1 MPMDVTLPN
10 GTVIR
15 NVPDGTGK
23 EEIKQKAIAGGYATL
38 ADFGEEIGTL
48 DYAVGMPLE
57 VTKGVTRGF
66 TKGLLSSA
74 SGLAEIADAATDYI
88 GAEDLIDSGNENW
101 LINLANQGK
110 QAIDENL
117 GIDEQYKDSYLVKL
131 GEGLGSIGS
140 IFVPGG
146 AAGLLGKAA
155 SGAKAAKYSGLIGS
169 GSAGVGLGGQE
180 QADRIQAARARGIEI
195 SDDDAD
201 LSVLAGGL
209 VGASEA
215 WSPLRVLKKIRGI
228 KEPEEKLKGLKKD
241 YDNAVKE
248 GRELDAARIRND
260 MYRQSREINK
270 IKDGY
275 QRVSSAVRE
284 GSVEALQEAGAGL
297 AQDAIQFGM
306 YDKDVSF
313 GDSLWDD
320 VTVGGGAGALL
331 DLIATGSANRRSRI
345 TREVEEEKEKQLR
358 KQEDIQVQEYYDRA
372 DNAKLTFEVNRAF
385 ADKQQK
391 TMLGM
396 VSSPE
401 KLPVSIDP
409 YKIDPYKGIEA
420 TKVGDEIIVFDVDGN
435 ARATDVID
443 VEEDGGLVVKGLDGQ
458 RQIVGFDTPLE
469 NASNPSFVMLSNF
482 GVKDVANKEVS
493 ELSDEELNKLESNI
507 SRISK
512 EDKDSGQEID
522 QVRSNA
528 LATNLSAVKNEK
540 RRRLYDSFDPTAE
553 YKGDKTENSEKAA
566 EYASQLARDAI
577 RKTDIFP
584 EVGSFVVVEE
594 KRGAEGSVFKVV
606 HTVSGQQYGTDSRTN
621 EFAIHLASNLNN
633 ELINRKINSSVLDAM
648 DISPE
653 AYTEEQGE
661 SIYRIGQILNRP
673 KRYTVTSAA
682 LNEAAGTTTSPK
694 SKYMEDMS
702 LDNLHVQAY
711 GVGPLRDRGEKIYKD
726 IPNLTASQELNL
738 KRVRQGLREVDEFTL
753 DEAKEILGDKYSNL
767 FDVLMDAKYPDMKDV
782 REAFGTVGV
791 DVARSREQYQDEKRT
806 REDLKK
812 ALVDKNILSDIDS
825 PEIKY
830 IFKRIVN
837 EPDINKMSPSQRQY
851 LINEIQRTFPKV
863 AEPVSLPNFT
873 PKPYTAKQYDLIL
886 RDVIATGD
894 GSRANIETIIS
905 ELFLDEFVGYKTST
919 IAKSIYDDL
928 KKSGLIDD
936 SDLATVKP
944 IGLPKPD
951 DDELTIRP
959 YDEGVSE
966 EARQFEEQ
974 LKQTMKGFGLEDIGL
989 RVMDLLKIGP
999 TTREGE
1005 VILIGDPR
1013 ETSKVAQ
1020 AEGYYQPKIRSIF
1033 LGLDRAIDDI
1043 KRNSRDDTP
1052 EARRSALADVL
1063 DHEIIHAMRDLDLWT
1078 EQEWSLLE
1086 NLVRKKAHP
1095 GTDQTF
1101 LDKAE
1106 KSYEDKSAVI
1116 QMEEAVAELIRTARK
1131 DRSFVT
1137 GKPRSLIEK
1146 MYEFIEKLNNA
1157 LRGSGFQ
1164 SFNDVMD
1171 RLESGDIGARKR
1183 GEIRTLKSLEKK
1195 IGALPERDIGKE
1207 MDVADVLEIEEKERI
1222 RREEEGLPIDLW
1234 ESDEE
1239 SQILASRIEDSLPNI
1254 IFEVAPDP
1262 DNVKLTSEWNELEPS
1277 AKEEISNIVSEEV
1290 VGDFLSSMNIPSSFS
1305 IQVGSYLEDTN
1316 PSFAVSVDTSDPLGI
1331 TKQIGFML
1339 NQQSM
1344 ITVASNPFPG
1354 LDKTESI
1361 IVSVNTNSPLE
1372 IQKIYQELRSITV
1385 KGDQPIGGQST
1396 INGQMIILNYSG
1408 LPNNQLADLVDK
1420 KLNGVYQVAEGD
1432 AYTAFPEKKDYDY
1445 ANPQEDPPG
1454 NEGNIRRQ
1462 SRYYRTKAQELL
1474 KPSKYKAIF
1483 GRGKKYRPE
1492 DLTSDDDDVLFS
1504 RRKSSTPIESA
1515 VDLANKKY
1523 SDYNTRIEEE
1533 FFKRF
1538 WPKLL
1543 SEVKG
1548 TVSTDKVRTA
1558 AKRANKDIKKFVHD
1572 NPRYRDYYNQDMAAV
1587 RKLLGDHLRSK
1598 YGKNV
1603 TDEDLRLYQLFNG
1616 LNSANT
1622 KLSSNVGDA
1631 INVFNLFQ
1639 EKGNLDDIVLG
1650 LSKKGNVV
1658 IIDSPFQ
1665 ISGTSSPIKGRSLK
1679 AVDRLIKL
1687 NSNRKNPVQATV
1699 DFLHEGVPLKELQQF
1714 NRQMGYKS
1722 NVTDIKEIKSLVME
1736 ATGQDELIPR
1746 MFIFGKKVGAYT
1758 LNLTGDH
1765 RYTTID
1771 IWESR
1776 FIRTYFDGLFKERT
1790 GLPDVVDEGLLFQ
1803 DFSKKFGEEYERLN
1817 GIKLAPSALQA
1828 MRWFYIIDA
1837 ARRAGYSGASTNE
1850 TISEI
1855 TDRYLNRPRGER
1867 KKSRGRSDGEVAGQV
1882 QTEAEKASKQK
1893 IDDDILESRIDES
1906 ERAVNDLSNRS
1917 PDSPLLSI
1925 ANQNPEIQKSVSDQ
1939 TILDEEPF
1947 SWQSMSHGLKG
1958 YGAFDRF
1965 VYQIQDKFVGLKNV
1979 RDQIN
1984 QYRKRSGLPPIHIK
1998 DDPYIGEESIPGKI
2012 GFKTR
2017 KFEEER
2023 KKPLAK
2029 KLADLG
2035 LTLDEVD
2042 EFLILRHAIERNNL
2056 IEKRD
2061 SERGVE
2067 SNPGSGQLKTG
2078 ESLTNSFVKR
2088 KMSQRYDMQW
2098 NDATGEWSG
2107 GNARARKL
2115 LDVAKDADQI
2125 VQETMRT
2132 TVEGGLIDQDSA
2144 DAIMNT
2150 YKYYSPL
2157 RGKDIEDD
2165 YAENVITGASLST
2178 KGRDVLRAMGR
2189 TSAAQ
2194 SPLGHILL
2202 NAERSI
2208 ARAEKNKNFGQK
2220 LVNLV
2225 KNNPNP
2231 DYWRV
2236 ISPDDPNYI
2245 RAFEKK
2251 YTYIGSDPDFQGQ
2264 KFNEI
2269 PEGMSKKDFI
2279 QQIKLVP
2286 DNLTPAFDKDL
2297 IGVKIDGKQV
2307 YVELQDGRLKDA
2319 IVSMDIGTVDKW
2331 IQKFGMVNR
2340 FLSMVNTS
2348 LNPEFVVGN
2357 FSRDLQAAIFNIL
2370 GEQNMSQGKA
2380 KDQKLITRVLK
2391 DVIPSMGTF
2400 YKGLRRYDLKD
2411 GTLRGNL
2418 SGISSQDQKD
2428 LEEYLAS
2435 GAKADWF
2442 HSRNPEEQV
2451 KTINALI
2458 DMSRGTLTGD
2468 FRKRYTQ
2475 IMDFVEDSN
2484 SAVENAV
2491 RFATFKASRDE
2502 LLKAGSSREDAVAR
2516 AASLAKN
2523 LTINFNRKGMMG
2535 DAINA
2540 AYLFFNASVQGTA
2553 NFARGLFGPKGNP
2566 FSKEAS
2572 RAKQGAVAGL
2582 IGFGALSA
2590 MRAEEESEE
2599 NPETGRSYYSE
2610 IPDYIKERNIV
2621 VMADNGREYYTIPLP
2636 YGYNVFHVLGQSTY
2650 EMMQENISKET
2661 ATANILSAFFG
2672 SFSPIGVSALSPI
2685 PTIGQ
2690 PTAEILRN
2698 ENFFGSPIK
2707 RENFPTGTPY
2717 PESSLA
2723 RSTTRTAFKATA
2735 KYLNELSF
2743 PGYEG
2748 GNVNEPGLI
2757 DISPDT
2763 LEHYFEFILGGA
2775 GTFGMRSLNL
2785 VEKAAKKEDIELNE
2799 IPFYRRIKGEPDDRE
2814 SMSDFFERKDK
2825 IRQKI
2830 RQRDS
2835 LYGDEHIRYL
2845 EKNQPYFEMI
2855 TDLEDAE
2862 SELRDLRE
2870 DRNSYKEDAAMSPKM
2885 ANEYAKME
2893 EAVYDQMNSVYNR
2906 FNKEYDKVVG
2916 RTK

>member
-48 DYAVGMPLE
+48 EYAARMPLE

-155 SGAKAAKYSGLIGS
+155 AGAKAAKYSGLIGS

-275 QRVSSAVRE
+275 QRLSSAVRE
-284 GSVEALQEAGAGL
+284 GSVEAFQEAGAGL

-306 YDKDVSF
+306 YDEDVSF

-358 KQEDIQVQEYYDRA
+358 KQEDIQVEEYYDRA
-372 DNAKLTFEVNRAF
+372 DKAKLAFEDKRA
-385 ADKQQK
+385 KEERQK
-391 TMLGM
+391 KVMLGM
-396 VSSPE
+396 VGSPE
-401 KLPVSIDP
+401 KLPVSINP
-409 YKIDPYKGIEA
+409 YEGIEA
-420 TKVGDEIIVFDVDGN
+420 TKVGDQIIVFDADGN

-443 VEEDGGLVVKGLDGQ
+443 VEQDGGLVVKGLDGQ

-469 NASNPSFVMLSNF
+469 NASNPDFVMLSNF
-482 GVKDVANKEVS
+482 GVKDVANKKVS

-512 EDKDSGQEID
+512 EDKDSGQEVD

-540 RRRLYDSFDPTAE
+540 RRRLYDSFDPAAE
-553 YKGDKTENSEKAA
+553 YKGDKTEDSEKAA
-566 EYASQLARDAI
+566 DYASQLARDAI
-577 RKTDIFP
+577 RKTDTFP

-633 ELINRKINSSVLDAM
+633 ELINRKINSAVLDAM

-653 AYTEEQGE
+653 SYTEEQGE

-702 LDNLHVQAY
+702 LDNLHIQTY

-966 EARQFEEQ
+966 EAKQFEEQ

-1005 VILIGDPR
+1005 VILTGDPR
-1013 ETSKVAQ
+1013 ETSKVAG

-1033 LGLDRAIDDI
+1033 LGLDRAINDI
-1043 KRNSRDDTP
+1043 KANSRDDTP
-1052 EARRSALADVL
+1052 EARRSALADTL
-1063 DHEIIHAMRDLDLWT
+1063 DHEILHAMRDLDLWT

-1086 NLVRKKAHP
+1086 NLVRKKTHQ
-1095 GTDQTF
+1095 GTNETF
-1101 LDKAE
+1101 LDKAQRL
-1106 KSYEDKSAVI
+1106 YDDKSAVI

-1164 SFNDVMD
+1164 SFNDIMD

-1239 SQILASRIEDSLPNI
+1239 SQILASRIEDSPPNI

-1290 VGDFLSSMNIPSSFS
+1290 VGDFLSSINVPSLFS

-1316 PSFAVSVDTSDPLGI
+1316 PSFAVSVDTNDPLGI

-1354 LDKTESI
+1354 LDKTESV

-1372 IQKIYQELRSITV
+1372 IQKIYQELRGITV
-1385 KGDQPIGGQST
+1385 EGDQPIGGQST
-1396 INGQMIILNYSG
+1396 INGQMVIFNYSG

-1420 KLNGVYQVAEGD
+1420 KLNGVYEVAEGD
-1432 AYTAFPEKKDYDY
+1432 AYTAFPEKEDYDY
-1445 ANPQEDPPG
+1445 ANPQEDPSG
-1454 NEGNIRRQ
+1454 NEGYIRRQ

-1474 KPSKYKAIF
+1474 QPSKYQAVF
-1483 GRGKKYRPE
+1483 GLGKKYRPE
-1492 DLTSDDDDVLFS
+1492 DLTSDTDDVLFS

-1598 YGKNV
+1598 YGKNI

-1722 NVTDIKEIKSLVME
+1722 NVTDIKEIKSLVMD

-1776 FIRTYFDGLFKERT
+1776 FIRTYFDDLFKERT
-1790 GLPDVVDEGLLFQ
+1790 GLPEVVDEGLLFQ

-1837 ARRAGYSGASTNE
+1837 SRRAGYSGASTNE

-1867 KKSRGRSDGEVAGQV
+1867 KESRRRSDGEVAGQV

-1893 IDDDILESRIDES
+1893 IDYDILESRIDDS

-1939 TILDEEPF
+1939 TLLDEEPF

-2231 DYWRV
+2231 DYWRI

-2307 YVELQDGRLKDA
+2307 YVELQDARLKDA
-2319 IVSMDIGTVDKW
+2319 IVSMDIGTVDNW
-2331 IQKFGMVNR
+2331 IQKFGMINR

-2357 FSRDLQAAIFNIL
+2357 FSRDLQTAIFNIL

-2380 KDQKLITRVLK
+2380 KDQQLITRVLK

-2428 LEEYLAS
+2428 FEEYLAS

-2442 HSRNPEEQV
+2442 HSRDPEQQV

-2458 DMSRGTLTGD
+2458 DMSRGTFTGD

-2502 LLKAGSSREDAVAR
+2502 LLKAGASREDAVAR

-2523 LTINFNRKGMMG
+2523 LTINFNRKGMAG
-2535 DAINA
+2535 DLANSF
-2540 AYLFFNASVQGTA
+2540 YLFFNASVQGTA

-2650 EMMQENISKET
+2650 EMMQENISRET

-2845 EKNQPYFEMI
+2845 EKNEPYFDMLR
-2855 TDLEDAE
+2855 DLEDAE

-2870 DRNSYKEDAAMSPKM
+2870 ERNSYKEDAAMSPKM

>member
-38 ADFGEEIGTL
+38 ADFGEEIDTL

-57 VTKGVTRGF
+57 VTKGVARGF
-66 TKGLLSSA
+66 SKGLLSSA

-110 QAIDENL
+110 EAIDESL

-155 SGAKAAKYSGLIGS
+155 AGAKAAKYSGLIGS

-275 QRVSSAVRE
+275 QRLSSAVRE
-284 GSVEALQEAGAGL
+284 GSVEAFQEAGAGL

-306 YDKDVSF
+306 YDEDVSF

-358 KQEDIQVQEYYDRA
+358 KQEDIQVEEYYDRA
-372 DNAKLTFEVNRAF
+372 DKAKLAFEVNKAF

-396 VSSPE
+396 VGSPE
-401 KLPVSIDP
+401 KLPVSINP
-409 YKIDPYKGIEA
+409 YEGIEA
-420 TKVGDEIIVFDVDGN
+420 TKVGDQIIVFDVDGN

-443 VEEDGGLVVKGLDGQ
+443 VEQDGGLVVKGLDGQ

-469 NASNPSFVMLSNF
+469 NSSNPDFVMLSNF
-482 GVKDVANKEVS
+482 GVKDVANKKVS

-512 EDKDSGQEID
+512 EDKDSGQEVD

-540 RRRLYDSFDPTAE
+540 RRRLSKPFDSTAE
-553 YKGDKTENSEKAA
+553 YKGRKTKITEKAA
-566 EYASQLARDAI
+566 DYASQLARDAI
-577 RKTDIFP
+577 RKTDVFP
-584 EVGSFVVVEE
+584 EVGRFVVIEE

-606 HTVSGQQYGTDSRTN
+606 HTVSDKQYGTESKDR
-621 EFAIHLASNLNN
+621 EFSFHLASNLNN
-633 ELINRKINSSVLDAM
+633 ELINRKINSAVLDAM

-702 LDNLHVQAY
+702 LDNLHVQTY

-830 IFKRIVN
+830 IFKKIVN
-837 EPDINKMSPSQRQY
+837 ESDINKMSPSQRQY
-851 LINEIQRTFPKV
+851 LINEIQRTFPRV
-863 AEPVSLPNFT
+863 AEPVSLPDFT

-886 RDVIATGD
+886 QDVIATGD

-905 ELFLDEFVGYKTST
+905 ELFGAEFSGYKHST
-919 IAKSIYDDL
+919 IAKAIYDDL

-936 SDLATVKP
+936 SDVSTVKP

-951 DDELTIRP
+951 DDDLDIRP

-966 EARQFEEQ
+966 EAKQFEEQ
-974 LKQTMKGFGLEDIGL
+974 LKETMKGFGLEDVGL
-989 RVMDLLKIGP
+989 KIMDLLKIGP

-1005 VILIGDPR
+1005 VILTGDPR
-1013 ETSKVAQ
+1013 ETSYVAG

-1033 LGLDRAIDDI
+1033 LGLDRAINDLN
-1043 KRNSRDDTP
+1043 KKSRDNTP
-1052 EARRSALADVL
+1052 EARRSALADTL
-1063 DHEIIHAMRDLDLWT
+1063 DHEILHAMRDLDLWT

-1086 NLVRKKAHP
+1086 NLVRKKMYQ
-1095 GTDQTF
+1095 GTDETF
-1101 LDKAE
+1101 LDRAQRV
-1106 KSYEDKSAVI
+1106 YNDKSAVV
-1116 QMEEAVAELIRTARK
+1116 QMEEAVAEIIRIARK
-1131 DRSFVT
+1131 DRGFVT

-1146 MYEFIEKLNNA
+1146 MYEFIEKLSNA
-1157 LRGSGFQ
+1157 FRGSGFQ

-1171 RLESGDIGARKR
+1171 RFESGDIGARKR
-1183 GEIRTLKSLEKK
+1183 GEIRTLKSLERKM
-1195 IGALPERDIGKE
+1195 GALPERDIGRE
-1207 MDVADVLEIEEKERI
+1207 IDVADVLEIEEKERI

-1234 ESDEE
+1234 SRLSEN
-1239 SQILASRIEDSLPNI
+1239 ILA
-1254 IFEVAPDP
+1254 
-1262 DNVKLTSEWNELEPS
+1262 
-1277 AKEEISNIVSEEV
+1277 
-1290 VGDFLSSMNIPSSFS
+1290 
-1305 IQVGSYLEDTN
+1305 
-1316 PSFAVSVDTSDPLGI
+1316 
-1331 TKQIGFML
+1331 
-1339 NQQSM
+1339 
-1344 ITVASNPFPG
+1344 
-1354 LDKTESI
+1354 
-1361 IVSVNTNSPLE
+1361 
-1372 IQKIYQELRSITV
+1372 
-1385 KGDQPIGGQST
+1385 
-1396 INGQMIILNYSG
+1396 
-1408 LPNNQLADLVDK
+1408 
-1420 KLNGVYQVAEGD
+1420 
-1432 AYTAFPEKKDYDY
+1432 
-1445 ANPQEDPPG
+1445 
-1454 NEGNIRRQ
+1454 
-1462 SRYYRTKAQELL
+1462 
-1474 KPSKYKAIF
+1474 
-1483 GRGKKYRPE
+1483 
-1492 DLTSDDDDVLFS
+1492 S

-1515 VDLANKKY
+1515 VNLSKTKY
-1523 SDYNTRIEEE
+1523 RDYNTAVEEE
-1533 FFKRF
+1533 FFGKF
-1538 WPKLL
+1538 WPGLM
-1543 SEVKG
+1543 SEIRG
-1548 TVSTDKVRTA
+1548 TVSRDKVKTA
-1558 AKRANKDIKKFVHD
+1558 AKRAINDTEQFIKD
-1572 NPRYRDYYNQDMAAV
+1572 NPKYRDYYAQDMIAV
-1587 RKLLGDHLRSK
+1587 RAALESK
-1598 YGKNV
+1598 YGPISD
-1603 TDEDLRLYQLFNG
+1603 DELVLYQLFNG
-1616 LNSANT
+1616 LNSPNT
-1622 KLSSNVGDA
+1622 SLPSNVNDA
-1631 INVFNLFQ
+1631 LNVFNLFK
-1639 EKGNLDDIVLG
+1639 EKGNLDDIVMTVN
-1650 LSKKGNVV
+1650 KNGNVV
-1658 IIDSPFQ
+1658 IKEAPFQ
-1665 ISGTSSPIKGRSLK
+1665 ISGTSSPTKARSLK
-1679 AVDRLIKL
+1679 VVEQII
-1687 NSNRKNPVQATV
+1687 NSYSNEPQPVNAALE
-1699 DFLHEGVPLKELQQF
+1699 FLREGVPVKELHAF
-1714 NRQMGYKS
+1714 NRKMGYKS
-1722 NVTDIKEIKSLVME
+1722 NVSDIGSIKALVKM

-1758 LNLTGDH
+1758 LNLTGDS
-1765 RYTTID
+1765 RFTTID
-1771 IWESR
+1771 VWESR
-1776 FIRTYFDGLFKERT
+1776 FIRSYFDYLFEKNT
-1790 GLPDVVDEGLLFQ
+1790 GLPVTVDEDVLFQ
-1803 DFSKKFGEEYERLN
+1803 DFSRMFKEEFDKRYDFD
-1817 GIKLAPSALQA
+1817 ADPASLQA
-1828 MRWFYIIDA
+1828 MRWFYMINSA
-1837 ARRAGYSGASTNE
+1837 KEAGYQGASTNE

-1855 TDRYLNRPRGER
+1855 TDRYIRRDEEGIDG
-1867 KKSRGRSDGEVAGQV
+1867 SGRSRDEAVVDEVQATPEEV
-1882 QTEAEKASKQK
+1882 SKQK
-1893 IDDDILESRIDES
+1893 IDNDIIESRIDDS
-1906 ERAVNDLSNRS
+1906 ERAVGELANRN

-1939 TILDEEPF
+1939 TLLDEEPF

-2061 SERGVE
+2061 RERGVE

-2088 KMSQRYDMQW
+2088 KMAERYDMQW

-2132 TVEGGLIDQDSA
+2132 TVEGGLIDAESA

-2178 KGRDVLRAMGR
+2178 KGRDYLRAMGR
-2189 TSAAQ
+2189 ESAAQ

-2208 ARAEKNKNFGQK
+2208 ARAEKNKNFGQRLVK
-2220 LVNLV
+2220 LVE
-2225 KNNPNP
+2225 NNPNP

-2251 YTYIGSDPDFQGQ
+2251 YTYVGSDPDLQGQ
-2264 KFNEI
+2264 KFKEI
-2269 PEGMSKKDFI
+2269 PEGMSKKDFV
-2279 QQIKLVP
+2279 QQIKLIA

-2307 YVELQDGRLKDA
+2307 YVELQDARLKDA
-2319 IVSMDIGTVDKW
+2319 IVSMDIGTVDNW
-2331 IQKFGMVNR
+2331 IQKFGMINR

-2357 FSRDLQAAIFNIL
+2357 FSRDLQTAIFNIL

-2380 KDQKLITRVLK
+2380 KDQQLITRVLK

-2428 LEEYLAS
+2428 FEEYLAS

-2442 HSRNPEEQV
+2442 HSRDPEQQV

-2458 DMSRGTLTGD
+2458 DMSRGTFTGD

-2502 LLKAGSSREDAVAR
+2502 LLKAGASREDAVAR

-2523 LTINFNRKGMMG
+2523 LTINFNRKGMAG
-2535 DAINA
+2535 DLANSF
-2540 AYLFFNASVQGTA
+2540 YLFFNASVQGTA

-2636 YGYNVFHVLGQSTY
+2636 YGYNVFHVLGQSIY
-2650 EMMQENISKET
+2650 EMMQENISRET

-2830 RQRDS
+2830 RQKDS

-2862 SELRDLRE
+2862 SQLRDLRE

-2893 EAVYDQMNSVYNR
+2893 EAIYDEMNSVYNR
-2906 FNKEYDKVVG
+2906 FNKEYDKIVG